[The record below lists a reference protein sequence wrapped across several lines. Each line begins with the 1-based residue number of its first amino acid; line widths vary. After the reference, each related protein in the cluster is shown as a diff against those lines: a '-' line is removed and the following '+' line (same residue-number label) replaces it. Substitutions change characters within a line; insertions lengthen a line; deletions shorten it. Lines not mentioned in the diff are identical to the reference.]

1 MLPFRTKRKGFLFS
15 SRPSHAPHERGGMEN
30 KNTCERNEQGSILV
44 LQGAST
50 GIAEGNPGIHLT
62 VVHSPGI
69 NPPPPFP
76 IGTHLPGEE
85 YMLGGL

>member
-62 VVHSPGI
+62 VCIVL
-69 NPPPPFP
+69 F
-76 IGTHLPGEE
+76 
-85 YMLGGL
+85 